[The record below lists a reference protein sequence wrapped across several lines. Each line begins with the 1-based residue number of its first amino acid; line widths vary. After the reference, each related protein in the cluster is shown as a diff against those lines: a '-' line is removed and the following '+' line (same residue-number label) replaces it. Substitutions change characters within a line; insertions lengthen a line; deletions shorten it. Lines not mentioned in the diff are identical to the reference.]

1 MQAGIIISNEV
12 EMYKDRL
19 KNCIFKNCT
28 LHFSPAP
35 DVLNYLITSGN
46 VLFIAFDIN
55 IKGIDFP
62 ALFQKIRAL
71 YDSIPS
77 FLISD
82 TQNSENL
89 KATAE
94 RIIGC
99 EITHTFSFKTNLQDF
114 VHTVNF
120 LPEVSHRKQRKIKK
134 LYNTIIGN
142 SENTEELKSF
152 ISIAAKSDL
161 PVLLDGP
168 TGCGKNIAAKLIH
181 ELSDRRKGKFVCIDM
196 GVIHKE
202 LMEAVLF
209 GVKKGAFTDA
219 CTSTIGLIELANH
232 GTLFLDE
239 IENAPLSLQIKLLG
253 VLENKKIRALG
264 DSIEKMIDF
273 RLICATNRDIKD
285 MIKKDEF
292 RQDLYYRLNSFFFS
306 IEPLK
311 NRRSDIKVIAK
322 YYCKKH
328 GFEINDSALDKLS
341 KNSWEGNVRELI
353 NVLDRAF
360 IYSKPLSI
368 VHAENV
374 RFYI

>member
-1 MQAGIIISNEV
+1 M
-12 EMYKDRL
+12 
-19 KNCIFKNCT
+19 
-28 LHFSPAP
+28 
-35 DVLNYLITSGN
+35 
-46 VLFIAFDIN
+46 
-55 IKGIDFP
+55 
-62 ALFQKIRAL
+62 
-71 YDSIPS
+71 
-77 FLISD
+77 
-82 TQNSENL
+82 
-89 KATAE
+89 
-94 RIIGC
+94 
-99 EITHTFSFKTNLQDF
+99 
-114 VHTVNF
+114 
-120 LPEVSHRKQRKIKK
+120 
-134 LYNTIIGN
+134 
-142 SENTEELKSF
+142 
-152 ISIAAKSDL
+152 
-161 PVLLDGP
+161 
-168 TGCGKNIAAKLIH
+168 
-181 ELSDRRKGKFVCIDM
+181 
-196 GVIHKE
+196 
-202 LMEAVLF
+202 
-209 GVKKGAFTDA
+209 
-219 CTSTIGLIELANH
+219 
-232 GTLFLDE
+232 DE
-239 IENAPLSLQIKLLG
+239 IENAPVSLQIKLLG